1 MKLLKLCKQM
11 RFSGVFLGFMA
22 ISLINP
28 ISYYMKI
35 RKGKRIAY
43 LRPPAFLSI
52 ISNFAFTLFMSLAS

>member
-1 MKLLKLCKQM
+1 MQ
-11 RFSGVFLGFMA
+11 FSGVFLGFMA
-22 ISLINP
+22 IFLIKP